1 MIGLVKT
8 TKGKGGIELR
18 DVPRPH
24 AGPGH
29 VLIKPE
35 AVGVCGSDI
44 ERYVGR
50 LIDYEPPVILGHEF
64 CGTIAELGDDTTRFA
79 RGDRVV
85 CETHAV
91 FCGHCYFCM
100 TGQHALCSE
109 RKGFGFGVDGAFAE
123 YVAARPEIVHLM
135 PPQLSFEEC
144 AVTEPLCVAIHAVS
158 DRLRV
163 RPGDAI
169 AIFGMGPV
177 GLLAL
182 QTARLYGA
190 SKIVALDLSEN
201 IRLKLARDMGASHTV
216 ASQERDAVTEIFDHV
231 GMEGVDICIDASG
244 SNAALMCALKV
255 TKKSGQILVIGQHP
269 KPEEITVGE
278 IVMKQLSLIGSYSHT
293 WTTWETALKLLSERK
308 ISTKAVITHTYPL
321 AEWKQA
327 FDTLLNLQG
336 AKAVLRIPRD

>member
-1 MIGLVKT
+1 MIALVKT

-18 DVPRPH
+18 DVPRPRV
-24 AGPGH
+24 GSGS
-29 VLIKPE
+29 VLIKPQTG
-35 AVGVCGSDI
+35 GVCGSDI

-64 CGTIAELGDDTTRFA
+64 SGTVAEVGENVTTFA
-79 RGDRVV
+79 PGDRVT

-109 RKGFGFGVDGAFAE
+109 RKGFGYGVDGAFAE
-123 YVAARPEIVHLM
+123 YVVAPSQIVHFM

-144 AVTEPLCVAIHAVS
+144 AVTEPLCVAIHAVT
-158 DRLRV
+158 DRV
-163 RPGDAI
+163 RLKLGDTI

-182 QTARLYGA
+182 QAARLYGA
-190 SKIVALDLSEN
+190 SKIVAIDLSEN
-201 IRLKLARDMGASHTV
+201 IRLKLAADLGAGRTI
-216 ASQERDAVTEIFDHV
+216 ASQEREVTTDIFDYV
-231 GMEGVDICIDASG
+231 GREGVDVCIDASG
-244 SNAALMCALKV
+244 SNAALRCALKV

-269 KPEEITVGE
+269 KPEEISVGE
-278 IVMKQLSLIGSYSHT
+278 IVTRQLSLIGSFSHT
-293 WTTWETALKLLSERK
+293 WATWETALKLLSEGK

-321 AEWKQA
+321 AEWRQA
-327 FDTLLNLQG
+327 FETLLNLNG
-336 AKAVLRIPRD
+336 AKAVLRIQ